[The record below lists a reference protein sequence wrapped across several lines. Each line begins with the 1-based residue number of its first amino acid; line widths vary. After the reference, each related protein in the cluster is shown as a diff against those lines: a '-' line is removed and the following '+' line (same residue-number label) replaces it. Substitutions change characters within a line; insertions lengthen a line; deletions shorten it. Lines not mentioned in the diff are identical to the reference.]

1 MVQSN
6 IIIIVFDRRI
16 RRILHLYL
24 YFLKTFR
31 CGWNVNVLKL
41 EMIFSSHVSMA
52 ISIILKKNYCKYFSV
67 FWNNRLWHSP
77 SVSFYSIF
85 LKMLSGNWSTM
96 LLTVCVPDRKSIM
109 ILLDEH
115 EKVFRGTSILREP
128 FQLQNYL
135 NFLNFKIVWNYLKI
149 FQNQNFITLEFLK
162 FPNFTI

>member
-1 MVQSN
+1 MWLECQ
-6 IIIIVFDRRI
+6 RI
-16 RRILHLYL
+16 
-24 YFLKTFR
+24 
-31 CGWNVNVLKL
+31 LKL
-41 EMIFSSHVSMA
+41 EIIFSSHVSMA

-85 LKMLSGNWSTM
+85 LRVLSGNWSTM

-135 NFLNFKIVWNYLKI
+135 NFLNFKIVWNYLNFRILQFRI
-149 FQNQNFITLEFLK
+149 FLILK
-162 FPNFTI
+162 LWTTEL